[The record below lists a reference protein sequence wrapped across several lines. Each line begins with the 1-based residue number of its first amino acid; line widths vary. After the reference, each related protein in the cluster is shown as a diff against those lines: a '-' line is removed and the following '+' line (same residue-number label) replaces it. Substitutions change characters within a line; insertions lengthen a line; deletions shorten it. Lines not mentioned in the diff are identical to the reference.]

1 MVICETNKCIEKPTH
16 SECEF
21 SEWGRWN
28 MSHSGPLPCVH
39 ALHSR
44 VCQLRLHLQP
54 VSTMT
59 ETRRTMK
66 ISHISTSC
74 KVKYVLWAATSNW
87 QLSLTQT
94 VPLWILFVSPQRGN
108 LAADT
113 VLDKCRS
120 VNKKQRKNRC
130 TSSSWQMALCASDAI
145 VNCLVLKSL
154 TQLEVSQRVTEYI
167 KHDPTE

>member
-1 MVICETNKCIEKPTH
+1 MYWEADTLGMWIQWMGEVEYVTLWSVTLCARAPLSGVSAPPTPAASFNHDWNKK
-16 SECEF
+16 
-21 SEWGRWN
+21 N
-28 MSHSGPLPCVH
+28 
-39 ALHSR
+39 
-44 VCQLRLHLQP
+44 
-54 VSTMT
+54 
-59 ETRRTMK
+59 TMK